1 MLRVKS
7 DRLRQM
13 SERESGSI
21 NPDCGFRALGYL
33 LITKSESKTFFFYVV
48 VVF

>member
-13 SERESGSI
+13 RERVSI

-33 LITKSESKTFFFYVV
+33 LITKSESKTFF
-48 VVF
+48 